1 MKHRFA
7 SVRRSA
13 LSAVAASAAAF
24 ALLSVTASAQEQKAE
39 VGKPVFDDLPSPD
52 VKTGGKEKNFKPK
65 DWLEMEAGIKI
76 PGTPEQKKIGYIN
89 TVTVKWYVGLKNP
102 DGKGAIKLVKTI
114 THINVPVDEEI
125 FSSVYMSPA
134 TVKRLT
140 GKDKANKGAVEAVGL
155 EVLVDGV
162 KVGQAAEK
170 AKELWWNAPALSDQ
184 SEKFPLLN
192 KSETPF
198 AMFWYDRYAEI
209 QKER

>member
-1 MKHRFA
+1 MKQRFA

-13 LSAVAASAAAF
+13 LATVVASAAAF
-24 ALLSVTASAQEQKAE
+24 SLLSTGAIAQEIKAD

-52 VKTGGKEKNFKPK
+52 VKTGKDKSFKPK
-65 DWLEMEAGIKI
+65 DWLEVEASMKI
-76 PGTPEQKKIGYIN
+76 AGTPEQKKVGYIN
-89 TVTVKWYVGLKNP
+89 TVTVKWYVGLRNP

-114 THINVPVDEEI
+114 NHINVPVDEEV
-125 FSSVYMSPA
+125 FTSVYISPA
-134 TVKRLT
+134 TIKRLT
-140 GKDKANKGAVEAVGL
+140 GKDKANKGAVEAVGI

-192 KSETPF
+192 KTETPF
-198 AMFWYDRYAEI
+198 AMLWYDRYAEI

>member
-13 LSAVAASAAAF
+13 LATVAASAAAF
-24 ALLSVTASAQEQKAE
+24 ALLAPAAIAQEIKAD
-39 VGKPVFDDLPSPD
+39 VSKPVFDDLPSPD
-52 VKTGGKEKNFKPK
+52 VKSGKEKTFKPK
-65 DWLEMEAGIKI
+65 DWLEVEAGLKLA
-76 PGTPEQKKIGYIN
+76 GTPEQKKVGYIN

-114 THINVPVDEEI
+114 NHINVPVDEEV
-125 FSSVYMSPA
+125 FTSVYISPA
-134 TVKRLT
+134 TIKRLT
-140 GKDKANKGAVEAVGL
+140 GKDKANKGAVEAVGI

-192 KSETPF
+192 KTETPF
-198 AMFWYDRYAEI
+198 AMLWYDRYAEI